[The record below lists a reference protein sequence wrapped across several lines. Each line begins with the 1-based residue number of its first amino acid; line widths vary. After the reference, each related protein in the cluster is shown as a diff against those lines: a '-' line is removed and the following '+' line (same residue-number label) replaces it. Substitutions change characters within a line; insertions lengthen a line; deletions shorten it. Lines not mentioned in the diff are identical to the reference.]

1 MKIAIFSAQYPPHM
15 GGIESFTQNLAGAL
29 AACGDAVTVVTND
42 TNNQGSGWSAEAG
55 FEILRLPCFPLIDGR
70 FPLPKLNAVRR
81 RLLKELAAREFDGVL
96 VNARFYSHSILGM
109 RFARSKGLTP
119 IVLDHGSAY
128 LSFSNLILDPCVRFY
143 EHVITELG
151 KRYEA
156 SYYGISQKSA
166 EWLKTFGIKARGVIS
181 NSIDAEKFRQSSSGR
196 DFRKELNL
204 DSSDVLVAFVGR
216 FIPEKGIAA
225 IVGASQSPELIARRV
240 VFALAGDGPL
250 LGEVKAAVGPHLRWL
265 GRLDKGD
272 VSAFLQQANVL
283 CLPSRSE
290 GFSTTLLEAG
300 ACGCPAVVTDV
311 GGARELIPDEHYGTI
326 IESMTASSIV
336 AALINLTDNPALLL
350 EQREKSL
357 VLTESSYSWSST
369 ARIVENALS

>member
-1 MKIAIFSAQYPPHM
+1 M
-15 GGIESFTQNLAGAL
+15 
-29 AACGDAVTVVTND
+29 
-42 TNNQGSGWSAEAG
+42 
-55 FEILRLPCFPLIDGR
+55 RLPCFPLIDGR

-128 LSFSNLILDPCVRFY
+128 LSFGNLILDPCVRFY
-143 EHVITELG
+143 ERVITELG

-181 NSIDAEKFRQSSSGR
+181 NSIDAEKFRQSSAGR

-225 IVGASQSPELIARRV
+225 IVGAISIA
-240 VFALAGDGPL
+240 
-250 LGEVKAAVGPHLRWL
+250 
-265 GRLDKGD
+265 
-272 VSAFLQQANVL
+272 
-283 CLPSRSE
+283 
-290 GFSTTLLEAG
+290 
-300 ACGCPAVVTDV
+300 
-311 GGARELIPDEHYGTI
+311 
-326 IESMTASSIV
+326 
-336 AALINLTDNPALLL
+336 
-350 EQREKSL
+350 
-357 VLTESSYSWSST
+357 
-369 ARIVENALS
+369 